1 MQQNKYLNILPDF
14 DSEEK
19 SLTKIG
25 FNLEKAKEKYKLMKK
40 DNFLTMYPLCPDV
53 HICHIYFF
61 DHNFVISKCIS
72 KI

>member
-40 DNFLTMYPLCPDV
+40 DNFLTIYPILTHYV
-53 HICHIYFF
+53 RM
-61 DHNFVISKCIS
+61 
-72 KI
+72 